1 MKKIFFTLLIT
12 LWSSFLFAET
22 PYYLDFNYILNESNA
37 GKKAQTELKKKL
49 ESGLKSI
56 NQREKKEGIPK
67 HIALDLTKGG
77 KLATITLADKHY
89 TLRITKS
96 AKLILTK

>member
-1 MKKIFFTLLIT
+1 MNNKPNFGSRMREIMDI
-12 LWSSFLFAET
+12 
-22 PYYLDFNYILNESNA
+22 
-37 GKKAQTELKKKL
+37 QVVQELK
-49 ESGLKSI
+49 SDRV
-56 NQREKKEGIPK
+56 NKECIPNDV
-67 HIALDLTKGG
+67 ALDLTKGG